1 MKDTQRET
9 LGLLV
14 IMKAKLGKEQEVN
27 DFLVKGRALVDQEPQ
42 TVSWFAFQID
52 ERTFGIYDTFAF
64 ELGRQAHLNGAVAKA
79 LLANA
84 NELLENFDANRDIQ
98 PIRVIASN
106 HKQGIQNKGLLVRMK
121 AKTGK
126 SKAVESFLGMGR
138 QLVADESGTLSWYA
152 LRLDE
157 TTYAIFDTFAENTG
171 RDAHLNGEV
180 AKSLMENAT
189 VNLENFKT
197 SDIQKI
203 DILASK

>member
-1 MKDTQRET
+1 MKNTQKEI

-14 IMKAKLGKEQEVN
+14 TMKAKPGKEREVR
-27 DFLVKGRALVDQEPQ
+27 DFLLEGRVLVDREPD
-42 TVSWFAFQID
+42 TVSWFAFQMD
-52 ERTFGIYDTFAF
+52 ERTFGIYDTFEF

-84 NELLENFDANRDIQ
+84 DELLEGFDANRDIQ
-98 PIRVIASN
+98 PIGVIASN

-138 QLVADESGTLSWYA
+138 QLVEDESGTLSWYA
-152 LRLDE
+152 FRLDE
-157 TTYAIFDTFAENTG
+157 STYAIFDTFAENTG
-171 RDAHLNGEV
+171 RDDHLKGEV
-180 AKSLMENAT
+180 AKGLMENAS